1 MSNNQELSNNQNYE
15 YITSQSELESK
26 VALWETQDTIFLDTE
41 FIRTQT
47 FYPILALIQIKAA
60 GITYVI
66 DPKAIEDLSCLKPL
80 LTNPKIL
87 KVLHALS
94 EDVEVFSSALG
105 IFVEPVLDT
114 QLAAKWLN
122 IGEGIGYAK
131 LIEHGLQVVLAKD
144 QTQSDW
150 LQRPLTPSQKQYAAD
165 DVIYLEQIYKQLQAA
180 LIEKDRFD
188 VVLEDSARL
197 ASNMKGKPHDQYYLK
212 VKRAWKLQPKNQFI
226 LKQLCIWREQIA
238 REDNVPR
245 TRVFNDIALA
255 QIAERLPQSKS
266 QVSSLVDVHPKQIRK
281 YAQLVADCINEQ
293 IVYLD
298 DPTST
303 MVSKLQDLTLIEV
316 PLSVKSQANV
326 KKLKQQINLTAQALD
341 VYPDCVCNKKQ
352 LEGFYRKYVLEK
364 PSFIY
369 DESYFSGYRQRFL
382 QPVLLEFLNHE

>member
-1 MSNNQELSNNQNYE
+1 LSNNQNYE

-26 VALWETQDTIFLDTE
+26 ISLWETQTTIFLDTE

-60 GITYVI
+60 GTTYLI
-66 DPKAIEDLSCLKPL
+66 DPKAIDDLSCLKPL

-131 LIEHGLQVVLAKD
+131 LIEHGLKVVLAKD

-150 LQRPLTPSQKQYAAD
+150 LQRPLTQGQKQYAAD
-165 DVIYLEQIYKQLQAA
+165 DVIYLEQIFAQLQTA
-180 LIEKDRFD
+180 LNEKERFEA
-188 VVLEDSARL
+188 VLEDSARL
-197 ASNMKGKPHDQYYLK
+197 AGNMKAKPHDQYYLK
-212 VKRAWKLQPKNQFI
+212 VKRAWKLPPKNQYV
-226 LKQLCIWREQIA
+226 LKQLCIWREKIA

-245 TRVFNDIALA
+245 TRVFNDIALV
-255 QIAERLPQSKS
+255 QIAERLPQSKA
-266 QVSSLVDVHPKQIRK
+266 QVSSLVDVHAKQIRK
-281 YAQLVADCINEQ
+281 YAQLIAECIEEQ
-293 IVYLD
+293 LVYLD
-298 DPTST
+298 ENSAEFDL
-303 MVSKLQDLTLIEV
+303 KIQELTLIEA
-316 PLSVKSQANV
+316 PLSVKSQAKV
-326 KKLKQQINLTAQALD
+326 KTLKLQINLTAQALD

-352 LEGFYRKYVLEK
+352 LEGFYRKFVLKTE
-364 PSFIY
+364 SSIY